1 MGTIGNP
8 NRRRFLKVGGVT
20 GAAALAAACAPLN
33 PPPASPNA
41 ATTGAT
47 GAAWETDWARTIDAA
62 KTEGGLFISWTAS
75 VGGSYRPIIDDF
87 EKAFPGVRV
96 ELSSMN
102 SGSLLVPKVLQE
114 HNAGIYS
121 YDLVFTS
128 IRFGQNFIE
137 NGALRPMRPLVV
149 RPDAMED
156 GKWDGGWEFGWVD
169 KEKQYSYGFGMN
181 VPLQW
186 WMNTDLVKEGEI
198 KSINDLLAPKFKGKI
213 IFSDIRSG
221 FTSTQATALRLNLGE
236 DFLKKLYVDQQPAY
250 QRDNRLLTEAMVK
263 GQYAIGTG
271 VLVPVLE
278 EFQKEGLGKN
288 LKQFDIIEAA
298 SMNMA
303 HQMFMLKG
311 APHSNAAKLFINW
324 LLTREGQTSFA
335 KATRENSRRNDVPDG
350 DPVSKPKPG
359 QKYLWLSGNLE
370 TTVLNNEVGKTAD
383 ILAKLTG

>member
-1 MGTIGNP
+1 MDTESGH
-8 NRRRFLKVGGVT
+8 NRRHFLRVGGLT
-20 GAAALAAACAPLN
+20 GAAAIAAACAPATA
-33 PPPASPNA
+33 PAPGP
-41 ATTGAT
+41 TGAAAPPV
-47 GAAWETDWARTIDAA
+47 GPGAAIAAWETDWNNTVDAA
-62 KTEGGLFISWTAS
+62 KKEGGLSISWTAS

-87 EKAFPGVRV
+87 EKAFGGIKVD
-96 ELSSMN
+96 LSSMN

-114 HNAGIYS
+114 HAAGIYS

-128 IRFGQNFIE
+128 MRFGQNFIQ
-137 NGALRPMRPLVV
+137 NGALRPMRPLVI
-149 RPDAMED
+149 RPDVIED
-156 GKWDGGWEFGWVD
+156 GKWERGWEFGWVD
-169 KEKQYSYGFGMN
+169 KEKQYAYGFGMN

-213 IFSDIRSG
+213 IFTDIRSG
-221 FTSTQATALRLNLGE
+221 FTATQATALRLNLGE
-236 DFLKKLYVDQQPAY
+236 DFLKKLYQDQQPVY

-311 APHSNAAKLFINW
+311 APHPNATKLFINW
-324 LLTREGQTSFA
+324 LLTKEGQTS
-335 KATRENSRRNDVPDG
+335 
-350 DPVSKPKPG
+350 
-359 QKYLWLSGNLE
+359 
-370 TTVLNNEVGKTAD
+370 
-383 ILAKLTG
+383 